1 MRGDRSRPA
10 LRLPQ
15 QIAVDEVEDL
25 GVDSRVELP
34 CHELRRAPKRLDA
47 EDRRWRIAR
56 SIDVPSVVSMYGAE
70 LYSGVSIET
79 TGAAGCLAAALVMRR
94 ASRES
99 SPAKACGAS
108 TRLAESASS
117 TTRPQLWRQPY
128 SETNASARRV
138 DEDRA
143 AGAAR
148 YPPTSSVPTC
158 G

>member
-70 LYSGVSIET
+70 LYSGVSTET

-94 ASRES
+94 AQGVVSGQS
-99 SPAKACGAS
+99 LGAS